1 MEGTYR
7 KLIENSRELITLG
20 HLSYYF
26 TNSFRKRFS
35 KAVLFLLK
43 KIAQVMLQAENLTL
57 GGLLALSTVLNGV
70 LSSDVQIGVLL
81 INLGWDPTVLRCIP
95 CHLTEVKYERF
106 TFGHA
111 EIYVGG
117 IVLREVGQMC
127 LSAAI
132 KLQTREVEEVRLRGG
147 MLLDGHSWESEY
159 CAE

>member
-1 MEGTYR
+1 M
-7 KLIENSRELITLG
+7 
-20 HLSYYF
+20 
-26 TNSFRKRFS
+26 
-35 KAVLFLLK
+35 
-43 KIAQVMLQAENLTL
+43 
-57 GGLLALSTVLNGV
+57 
-70 LSSDVQIGVLL
+70 
-81 INLGWDPTVLRCIP
+81 
-95 CHLTEVKYERF
+95 KYERF